1 MFVSFAESAG
11 ELNLRKSLKGY
22 LITCVANRARN
33 MNKKGRIRETGNFA
47 KAETM
52 VSDSHRPEQWI
63 IHSEEFKRLIKA
75 IAQLSY
81 EQREVVI
88 LHLWGGMKF
97 KKIARL
103 QDVSVRTTQSR
114 HYRALDK
121 LRSILNGEVE
131 K

>member
-1 MFVSFAESAG
+1 
-11 ELNLRKSLKGY
+11 
-22 LITCVANRARN
+22 

-114 HYRALDK
+114 HYRALDT
-121 LRSILNGEVE
+121 
-131 K
+131 